1 MILEVP
7 ADARQVRHDGNAEP
21 IELRTVAYSRK
32 HQGLRG
38 LDRTG
43 REHNLARGFD
53 PADFILPLE
62 LYAGDGV
69 ALDGQAINV
78 GASQHG
84 QVGLIHHRIEVAGG
98 DVQPAAVA
106 DTHIGDRRAARTLL
120 HDAVLVGEGRDA
132 QGLCG
137 PEEGRRD
144 RAWIGSGLNEHL
156 AAATAPL
163 WIRNAVPVLDAP
175 VDVEYVPVIPRV
187 VAGFLGP
194 VVEVVLVPATPD
206 HPVDAGTSPDGLAH
220 GLGDRAV
227 VKARIGFGV
236 KAPVVFTA
244 LIEEPSFRDQDAG
257 LQILATGFE
266 QEHSSIRVFSQAS
279 RHNRAG
285 GAG

>member
-7 ADARQVRHDGNAEP
+7 ADARKVRHGGNAGPVEF
-21 IELRTVAYSRK
+21 RTVAYSRK

-43 REHNLARGFD
+43 RQHNLARGFD
-53 PADFILPLE
+53 PADFVLPLE

-84 QVGLIHHRIEVAGG
+84 QVGLIHHRIKVAGG

-106 DTHIGDRRAARTLL
+106 DTHIGDRRAARTFL
-120 HDAVLVGEGRDA
+120 HDTVLIGEGRDA

-144 RAWIGSGLNEHL
+144 GAWIGSWLNEAP

-163 WIRNAVPVLDAP
+163 WIRNSVPILDAS

-187 VAGFLGP
+187 VAGFLCL
-194 VVEVVLVPATPD
+194 VVEVLLVAASPD
-206 HPVDAGTSPDGLAH
+206 HPVDAGTAPDGLAH
-220 GLGDRAV
+220 G
-227 VKARIGFGV
+227 
-236 KAPVVFTA
+236 
-244 LIEEPSFRDQDAG
+244 
-257 LQILATGFE
+257 
-266 QEHSSIRVFSQAS
+266 
-279 RHNRAG
+279 
-285 GAG
+285 